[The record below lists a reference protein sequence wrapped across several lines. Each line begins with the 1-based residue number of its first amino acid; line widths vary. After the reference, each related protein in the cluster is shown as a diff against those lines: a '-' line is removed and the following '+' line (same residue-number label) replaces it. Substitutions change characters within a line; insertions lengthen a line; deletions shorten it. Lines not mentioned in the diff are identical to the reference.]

1 MTDHTPKPKPR
12 KGETQQENES
22 RFEYELNVKGLNID
36 STNEDPNYIVSDT
49 DGTVTNSEG
58 ITLTFPSSSNVGA
71 GFELDSPEDDGY
83 TTDGVTI
90 ASGPTYF
97 TGTNVSVTEGFMTSE
112 QEHEKLR
119 EKYPALKKGYD
130 HYRTLL
136 KLAENGPE
144 DLDN

>member
-22 RFEYELNVKGLNID
+22 KFEYDLMVKGLDID
-36 STNEDPNYIVSDT
+36 STNKDPNYIVSDV
-49 DGTVTNSEG
+49 DGTVTTSEG
-58 ITLTFPSSSNVGA
+58 ITLTFPDNMA
-71 GFELDSPEDDGY
+71 DLDSPEDDG
-83 TTDGVTI
+83 TTMVAGAAYIGST
-90 ASGPTYF
+90 T
-97 TGTNVSVTEGFMTSE
+97 SVTEGFMSSE
-112 QEHEKLR
+112 EEHKQLR